1 MKKIPTPM
9 DRRRFMKHL
18 GILGAVG
25 VLGMTIG
32 EFFSPTESALIDTA
46 AETEIAAR
54 RKMIWESKTDAEE
67 ADPDKAVTDLKSGGF
82 PLVNRRVCA
91 YHLPN
96 FETGEYEKITSA
108 NEQDY
113 QFCRGPCVEVCPVD
127 AILLRTTPE
136 NRTMPGFPQKKD
148 SEGYTD
154 LDRDWADPQDITGCI
169 GCQKCFKMCG
179 YDAIQWVNP
188 E

>member
-9 DRRRFMKHL
+9 DRRRFVKHL
-18 GILGAVG
+18 GILGSVG

-32 EFFSPTESALIDTA
+32 EFFSPTESALIDTDT
-46 AETEIAAR
+46 ETEISAK
-54 RKMIWESKTDAEE
+54 RKIIWQSREDAEDSDSE
-67 ADPDKAVTDLKSGGF
+67 NAVTELKSGGF

-91 YHLPN
+91 YHMPD
-96 FETGEYEKITSA
+96 FETGEYKKISTR
-108 NEQDY
+108 NDN

-127 AILLRTTPE
+127 AILFRKTPE
-136 NRTMPGFPQKKD
+136 NRTIPGFSQKKD
-148 SEGYTD
+148 SEGYSD

-179 YDAIQWVNP
+179 YDAIQWINTK